1 MAKKGKFKTL
11 EHNGVLFPQDYEPK
25 NYVLNGVHIPNKGV
39 DSAEEM
45 LWHYAAKLETDYVKS
60 EVFNRNFYYCLEKQL
75 PTELKK
81 LDFPKDFMPV
91 LKQMFNDNEKL
102 KEQKKE
108 YNKKNKDKLE
118 QEKKER
124 AEKYGFAMLDGKKQ
138 PVSYLIEGPGI
149 FIARGE
155 APLLGMW
162 KYRTLPED
170 ITINYVGPK
179 GLEPKAPDGHK
190 WGCIEHNTNAMH
202 IAIYKVNIGNRTEK
216 IKELRFG
223 NNSDVK
229 ANADQKKFAKAANL
243 LRHMKE
249 MEAHIRNGM
258 DSSDEKRKQ
267 CAVASWLIMNTGIR
281 VGGEKDESIEA
292 DTHGMTTLT
301 VSDVKVNENSLVF
314 DFFGKDSIKYQNTVN
329 VPKFVSSAINSF
341 CKGKNESEQ
350 IFDLIS
356 AEDINKFLS
365 ECIEGVT
372 AKTFRTSIAS
382 MMFIDAFKKQNITKS
397 STLREKLNA
406 FDMANLEVAKKLNHK
421 RAISKN
427 FDSQA
432 ERLDEQVKAAIEKE
446 EQIAS
451 KVKTSLNKIK
461 AEEKRA
467 NKLLEGEALKVA
479 LKNLKEKEKKEKEK
493 LEKAKEK
500 VSQLSFK
507 KDFKNKTMDVAIG
520 TSKTNYITPLIAYSI
535 CNYFD
540 IPIAKIYTKTLQ
552 EKYKWAEET
561 SPQYWKKYPNV

>member
-1 MAKKGKFKTL
+1 MAKKGKFKSL
-11 EHNGVLFPQDYEPK
+11 IHNGVVLPPDYEPK
-25 NYVLNGVHIPNKGV
+25 GYKLNGELIPNTGY

-45 LWHYAAKLETDYVKS
+45 LWHYSAYLSTDYVKAP
-60 EVFNRNFYYCLEKQL
+60 VFNPNFYSCLR
-75 PTELKK
+75 PTLSSSLSK
-81 LDFPKDFMPV
+81 LRFPDDFMPV
-91 LKQMFNDNEKL
+91 LKQMSKDHEKE
-102 KEQKKE
+102 KESKAEYRKTHKE
-108 YNKKNKDKLE
+108 ELEKEKN
-118 QEKKER
+118 ER
-124 AEKYGFAMLDGKKQ
+124 AAFYGIAQLDGKDQ
-138 PVSYLIEGPGI
+138 PVAYVVEGPGI

-162 KYRTLPED
+162 KYRTKPED

-179 GLEPKAPDGHK
+179 GGEPKAPEGHK

-202 IAIYKVNIGNRTEK
+202 IALYKVNVGNKTEK

-223 NNSDVK
+223 NTSDVK
-229 ANADQKKFAKAANL
+229 ANADQKKFAKAAKL
-243 LRHMKE
+243 LCHMKE

-258 DSSDEKRKQ
+258 ESSDEKRKQ
-267 CAVASWLIMNTGIR
+267 CAVACWLIMNTGIR

-292 DTHGMTTLT
+292 DTHGITTLT
-301 VSDVKVNENSLVF
+301 VSDVKVNEGALVF
-314 DFFGKDSIKYQNTVN
+314 DFFGKDSIRYQNTVS
-329 VPKFVSSAINSF
+329 VPKFVSSYIKSF
-341 CKGKNESEQ
+341 CKGKKSSEQ
-350 IFDLIS
+350 IFNLID
-356 AEDINKFLS
+356 AADINKFLS

-397 STLREKLNA
+397 ATLREKLNA

-427 FDSQA
+427 FDSQL
-432 ERLDEQVKAAIEKE
+432 ERLDEQVKVAIEKE
-446 EQIAS
+446 KQTTS
-451 KVKTSLNKIK
+451 KVKASLKKIE
-461 AEEKRA
+461 AEKERA

-479 LKNLKEKEKKEKEK
+479 LKNLKDMEKKEKEK

-507 KDFKNKTMDVAIG
+507 KDFKSKTMDVAIG

-540 IPIAKIYTKTLQ
+540 IPISKIYTKTLQ
-552 EKYKWAEET
+552 EKYKWAEKT